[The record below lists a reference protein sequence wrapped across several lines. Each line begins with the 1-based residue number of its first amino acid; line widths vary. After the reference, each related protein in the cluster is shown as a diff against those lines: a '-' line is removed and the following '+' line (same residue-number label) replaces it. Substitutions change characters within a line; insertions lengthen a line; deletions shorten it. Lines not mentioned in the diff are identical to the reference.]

1 MLTRS
6 DKEAIINE
14 IREDLA
20 KAQGVFLTN
29 LIGIPANDAVA
40 VRRSVR
46 GAQGK
51 LVVTRNT
58 LFLKAAKGGPY
69 EALFTN
75 LKGPHAAAFAYNDAA
90 AVAKCLK
97 KASEELELVQLKGG
111 VLEGKLLSVN
121 EVKALASLPSKDQML
136 GTLLATFIA
145 PVSALAR
152 VLHAVKEKKEAAG
165 ATA

>member
-29 LIGIPANDAVA
+29 LIGIPANDAVN
-40 VRRSVR
+40 VRRNVR
-46 GAQGK
+46 NASGK

-75 LKGPHAAAFAYNDAA
+75 LKGPHAAAFAFKDAA

-97 KASEELELVQLKGG
+97 NASEQLELVQLKGG
-111 VLEGKLLSVN
+111 VLEGKALSVN
-121 EVKALASLPSKDQML
+121 EVKALAALPSKDQML

-152 VLHAVKEKKEAAG
+152 VLHAIKEKKEAGG